1 MPLKAILLDFDGVI
15 AETENHHVAAWQR
28 TLATLG
34 WQVPDEVAARSADI
48 DDREFVA
55 QLFASRGVVSDKIDE
70 WVRRKQVLT
79 VKLLRDSPQLYP
91 GSVQL
96 IRALHGRVKMAVVSG
111 TWRENIQA
119 VLEAAGLIECIGT
132 IIAKEDV
139 KAVKPAP
146 EAYELALKKLRITA
160 RSAVAIEDSPAGAA
174 SARAAGLRV
183 IAVGHRHPFGDWV
196 GDSLYISGFEPV
208 QGLLDH
214 LKL

>member
-28 TLATLG
+28 TLSTLG

-48 DDREFVA
+48 DDREFLA
-55 QLFASRGVVSDKIDE
+55 QLFAARGVVSDKIEE
-70 WVRRKQVLT
+70 WARRKQVLT
-79 VKLLRDSPQLYP
+79 VNLLRDSPQLYP
-91 GSVQL
+91 GSVEL
-96 IRALHGRVKMAVVSG
+96 IRALHGRAKLAVVSG
-111 TWRENIQA
+111 TWRENIHA
-119 VLEAAGLIECIGT
+119 VLEAAGLAECFET
-132 IIAKEDV
+132 IVSKEDV
-139 KAVKPAP
+139 QAVKPAP

-160 RSAVAIEDSPAGAA
+160 KSAVAIEDSPSGVG

-196 GDSLYISGFEPV
+196 GDALYVSGFEPIE
-208 QGLLDH
+208 GLLKH

>member
-34 WQVPDEVAARSADI
+34 WQIPDDVAARSADI
-48 DDREFVA
+48 DDREFLA
-55 QLFASRGVVSDKIDE
+55 QLFASRGLVSGKIDE

-79 VKLLRDSPQLYP
+79 VQLLRDSPQLYP

-96 IRALHGRVKMAVVSG
+96 IRALHGRVRLAVVSG

-119 VLEAAGLIECIGT
+119 VLQAAGLVECINT
-132 IIAKEDV
+132 IVAKEDV
-139 KAVKPAP
+139 KSPKPAP
-146 EAYELALKKLRITA
+146 EAYELALKKLRISA
-160 RSAVAIEDSPAGAA
+160 KSAVAIEDSPVGVA
-174 SARAAGLRV
+174 SARAASLRV